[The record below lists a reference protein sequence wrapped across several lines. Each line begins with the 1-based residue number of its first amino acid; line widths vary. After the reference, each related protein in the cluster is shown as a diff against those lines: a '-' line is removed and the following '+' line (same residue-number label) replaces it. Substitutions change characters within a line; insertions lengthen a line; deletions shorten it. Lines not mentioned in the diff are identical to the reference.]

1 MKVLV
6 SILSIIGLYHLFTL
20 SVFTISPLS
29 GYGNIATSEFMLL
42 FGGIGSVIF
51 GLFTA
56 KEIIDKYRL

>member
-6 SILSIIGLYHLFTL
+6 SIISIIGLYHLLTL
-20 SVFTISPLS
+20 SVFTISPSS

-51 GLFTA
+51 GLFAA
-56 KEIIDKYRL
+56 KEIIEKYKL